1 VLFWLSQQSFIV
13 AFMTR
18 IMSANTPAARAV
30 FRIAAMGARA
40 VRALRGGGQGEV
52 SAVFER
58 SFYVVVNGQWICL
71 VPQGG
76 GLGPLNAQC
85 AESSLVEAIKKL
97 RMGDSVFCESNSLRI
112 GTLTF
117 SFDRAATWKAD
128 APAGW
133 DERSVAQGLDR
144 LRQEIY
150 SRELPKEGLA
160 QFLQSRVIPSTAVA
174 KAAQAPLQNLRALLQ
189 PAIVGNEAKIDA
201 LLPLIGLGPGLTPSG
216 DDVIGGALIALH
228 LLGEDRA
235 RDVLWTALRPHA
247 KTATGDVSFA
257 HLEAAAEGLGHEA
270 IHQIANDLMTGGDTM
285 REKLDAVHAIGHTSG
300 WDALA
305 GIVAVLEAWLA
316 VRAER

>member
-1 VLFWLSQQSFIV
+1 
-13 AFMTR
+13 MTG
-18 IMSANTPAARAV
+18 IMPANTPSARAV
-30 FRIAAMGARA
+30 FRIAAMGACA
-40 VRALRGGGQGEV
+40 ARALRDGGRGEV

-58 SFYVVVNGQWICL
+58 SFYVVMNGQWICL
-71 VPQGG
+71 VPRGG

-85 AESSLVEAIKKL
+85 AEDSLAEAIKSL
-97 RMGDSVFCESNSLRI
+97 CVGDRAYCENNSLQI
-112 GTLTF
+112 GALTF
-117 SFDRAATWKAD
+117 SFDDAATWKPD
-128 APAGW
+128 EPGSW
-133 DERSVAQGLDR
+133 DRRTVALGLGQ
-144 LRQEIY
+144 LRQEIS

-160 QFLQSRVIPSTAVA
+160 QFLQSGVTPSTAVA
-174 KAAQAPLQNLRALLQ
+174 KAAQEPLQNLRALLR
-189 PAIVGNEAKIDA
+189 PAIAGSETKTDA
-201 LLPLIGLGPGLTPSG
+201 VLPLIGLGPGLTPSG

-270 IHQIANDLMTGGDTM
+270 IHRIANALMTGGDDLG
-285 REKLDAVHAIGHTSG
+285 EKLDAVHAIGHTSG

-305 GIVAVLEAWLA
+305 GIVAALEAWLA